1 MVGRDNVIG
10 VLYRKRVD
18 GSQGVGAKDTRSI
31 WHQGWYGDCSRD
43 ICFFFPQAFL
53 DRPLLFNYML
63 TLTNQGAS
71 GKPPIKWQSAAL
83 KTFHLVLDLGASIGI
98 MCR

>member
-1 MVGRDNVIG
+1 MQRIHGRYGIKGGTVT
-10 VLYRKRVD
+10 VLGTFV
-18 GSQGVGAKDTRSI
+18 
-31 WHQGWYGDCSRD
+31 
-43 ICFFFPQAFL
+43 FFFPQAFL